1 MVDRK
6 ASVQN
11 ITDLSRF
18 ITPRVDLYVHRNVGN
33 ANANGLLTGFLENM
47 YIKAIKCICIYKE
60 NSVLIEKI
68 M

>member
-18 ITPRVDLYVHRNVGN
+18 ITPRVDLYVHRNAGN
-33 ANANGLLTGFLENM
+33 AKN
-47 YIKAIKCICIYKE
+47 ICIYKE